1 MHRPTK
7 FPWRMMCMNMDEL
20 RIIVEF
26 FKRNV
31 KKFRRGAHV
40 LLERIEDFEAVNEP
54 EEERK
59 AEDDDSYPDNVAD
72 YKADL
77 NDFEGGGGDEAV
89 APLVS

>member
-1 MHRPTK
+1 
-7 FPWRMMCMNMDEL
+7 MNMDEL

-54 EEERK
+54 
-59 AEDDDSYPDNVAD
+59 
-72 YKADL
+72 
-77 NDFEGGGGDEAV
+77 
-89 APLVS
+89 

>member
-1 MHRPTK
+1 
-7 FPWRMMCMNMDEL
+7 MNMDEL

-89 APLVS
+89 APLIS